1 MEFKRYHVI
10 IFQAAAR
17 MITGAT
23 MAAAMLAI
31 MLFMS

>member
-10 IFQAAAR
+10 IFQAVTR

-23 MAAAMLAI
+23 MAAAMLALMI
-31 MLFMS
+31 AMS